1 MTAEEELIHLRHEN
15 RLLREQASLH
25 QETISVQQELIN
37 RQQEQVT
44 LLERQL
50 SMQQEQLTQFAEQV
64 KALHERLAK
73 DSHNSHLPPSSDR
86 FSRQPKSLR
95 KKSGKKPGG
104 QEGHPGKTLMFSPCP
119 DEVIVHPVERCEQCQ
134 ADLRQV
140 PASVVERRQVVD
152 VPPTRLLVREH
163 HSEQKQCPQCQQIT
177 VASFPAEVRAPVQY
191 GPRIAAMAVYL
202 VQQQLLPLARAC
214 EVMEDLLAVS
224 MSEGTLCDWIAR
236 CARNLADV
244 EQQTKEAL
252 IGSCVI
258 HQDETGLYVEGHRQW
273 MHVTCTPTLTH
284 YAVHA
289 SRGHAALDAIGILP
303 RFGGTSVHDGWR
315 SYFLYA
321 CAHALCLVHLV
332 RELTFLAEEQGL
344 EWAADLKALLLSM
357 KEATDDAR
365 KLGLATLHPLEV
377 EDWQAQFVALVAH
390 ADATTPTAQAP
401 PGTKGRAK
409 QSAARNL
416 LDRLI
421 GDQEA
426 VLAFLHR
433 LVVPFDTNQAER
445 DVRMVKVQQKVSGSF
460 RSQAGATAFCR
471 IRGYLSTLR
480 KQGLDL
486 LASLEATLRGH
497 PILPSFQ
504 AT

>member
-15 RLLREQASLH
+15 RLLREQASL
-25 QETISVQQELIN
+25 QQELIT
-37 RQQEQVT
+37 RQQEQIT
-44 LLERQL
+44 LLEREL
-50 SMQQEQLTQFAEQV
+50 SMQQEQLTQFAQQV
-64 KALHERLAK
+64 KALQERLAK
-73 DSHNSHLPPSSDR
+73 DSHNSHLPPSSDH

-104 QEGHPGKTLMFSPCP
+104 QEGHRGQTLMFSPCL

-134 ADLRQV
+134 ADLRQI
-140 PASVVERRQVVD
+140 PPSMVERRQVVD
-152 VPPTRLLVREH
+152 VPPARLLVREH
-163 HSEQKQCPQCQQIT
+163 HSEQKQCPQCHQIT
-177 VASFPAEVRAPVQY
+177 VAPFPAEVRAPVQY

-214 EVMEDLLAVS
+214 EVMEDVLAVS
-224 MSEGTLCDWIAR
+224 LSEGTLCDLTLR
-236 CARNLADV
+236 CASNLVEV
-244 EQQTKEAL
+244 EQHIKEAL
-252 IGSCVI
+252 ISSSVI
-258 HQDETGLYVEGHRQW
+258 HQDETGLYVTGKRQW
-273 MHVTCTPTLTH
+273 MHVTCTSTLTH

-289 SRGHAALDAIGILP
+289 SRGHEALDAIGILP
-303 RFGGTSVHDGWR
+303 RFVGTSVHDGWR

-321 CAHALCLVHLV
+321 CAHALCLVHLL

-357 KEATDDAR
+357 KEATDEAR
-365 KLGLATLHPLEV
+365 EHGLATLHPLEV

-390 ADATTPTAQAP
+390 ADALTPTAQAP
-401 PGTKGRAK
+401 PGSKGRAK

-421 GDQEA
+421 HHQEV

-433 LVVPFDTNQAER
+433 LVVPFDNNQAER
-445 DVRMVKVQQKVSGSF
+445 DIRMVKVQQKVSGSF
-460 RSQAGATAFCR
+460 RSAAGATAFCR

-486 LASLEATLRGH
+486 LGSLEATLCGH
-497 PILPSFQ
+497 PIFPSFQ
-504 AT
+504 TT